1 MSKRTS
7 VRIPDELY
15 DELAK
20 RAKRERRSLSNLII
34 ALLAEAVSQSV
45 SSSGQD
51 QSTTDHYRRDTT

>member
-7 VRIPDELY
+7 LRIPDELY

-45 SSSGQD
+45 SSSGHD